1 MNLKITIGHLFEEL
15 EPKNGGK
22 ALTENDSSHMHF
34 WNEKY
39 FKASTVSLSLTLY
52 QICKRSGRYWQ

>member
-34 WNEKY
+34 
-39 FKASTVSLSLTLY
+39 
-52 QICKRSGRYWQ
+52 